1 MSLDVSLNRKADE
14 LVVSADNII
23 SRIIPYM
30 MRILRIIW
38 EKWQMPPEY
47 MGLYG
52 DRRKTA

>member
-1 MSLDVSLNRKADE
+1 M
-14 LVVSADNII
+14 SADNII

-30 MRILRIIW
+30 MRTLRIIW

-52 DRRKTA
+52 DPRKTA